1 LDQIVNASVRVLHG
15 RSHMPTTRWRKRL
28 GGPMRIIS
36 DNSERRLLAGSIA
49 LLVALLAGC
58 AGGGGGG
65 GGAGSGTP
73 APIAPKPDA
82 PTPVAPTPDA
92 PTPVAPAPIGSAYPP
107 SLTAAA
113 NNEMGA
119 ISSAYT
125 QRVDTITPAPS
136 GGTVSASR
144 NGAEFTFI
152 VSGIPLPAPKPSEP
166 QFQFTVN
173 LANPPGRANDQGF
186 FRRTWDGAGCGACFL
201 HGTVGTV
208 DFAYLDLAAAG
219 MVYSTV
225 GLWSKRSTADPG
237 NPTALDPGTVLGGA
251 FAFGVLTRGADLPT
265 TATATYTGPFAGRV
279 GDPTGQT
286 IFRVGAIATATADFG
301 ARSVSFRTEASLR
314 GFQDFVIPDSK
325 LDLIGTMTYAPGTNS
340 LTGTVA
346 TKPGG
351 YDMSGTLKGAFFGP
365 PGTAA
370 PFAPPE
376 LGGVVAVSNTT
387 TNKSMVGA
395 FALKK

>member
-1 LDQIVNASVRVLHG
+1 
-15 RSHMPTTRWRKRL
+15 
-28 GGPMRIIS
+28 MRFIS
-36 DNSERRLLAGSIA
+36 DNSERRLLAGPIA

-73 APIAPKPDA
+73 APIAPTPDA
-82 PTPVAPTPDA
+82 PTPVAPTP
-92 PTPVAPAPIGSAYPP
+92 IGFAYPP

-119 ISSAYT
+119 VSSAYT
-125 QRVDTITPAPS
+125 QRGDVITPLAAPN

-186 FRRTWDGAGCGACFL
+186 NRRTWDGAGCGACFL

-219 MVYSTV
+219 MVYSTL

-237 NPTALDPGTVLGGA
+237 TRTVLDPGTVLGGA

-279 GDPTGQT
+279 ADPIGQA
-286 IFRVGAIATATADFG
+286 IYRVGAIATATADFG
-301 ARSVSFRTEASLR
+301 ARSVSFTTEASLR